1 VFLMLCGRT
10 PKQAEDLDRGQIGLS
25 LQNRRL
31 GSYADSY
38 LAQLRAEARIIEY

>member
-1 VFLMLCGRT
+1 
-10 PKQAEDLDRGQIGLS
+10 LS